1 MPGEVSQTERDKY
14 CMISPIDGTLKTEEA
29 DKTKLKQTHRYRE
42 QMVIARKE
50 WVGEVGKVGE
60 GSHRYREQMVI
71 ARKEWVGEVG
81 KVGEG
86 G

>member
-60 GSHRYREQMVI
+60 G
-71 ARKEWVGEVG
+71 G
-81 KVGEG
+81 
-86 G
+86 